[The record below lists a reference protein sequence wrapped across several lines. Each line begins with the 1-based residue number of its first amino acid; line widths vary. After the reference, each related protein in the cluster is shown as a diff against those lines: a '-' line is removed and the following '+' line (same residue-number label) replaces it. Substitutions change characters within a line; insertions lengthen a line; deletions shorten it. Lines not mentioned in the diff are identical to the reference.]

1 MENEEVRYALGMKSP
16 TVGRWQLAQELGK
29 LRGERPRDRVA
40 KAIDVAPSSITR
52 WEDPSGAIP
61 RRRDLHALLEYY
73 EVPKDEIG
81 RYLELRE
88 RARESGWWQ
97 RYGIKGGYGTYI
109 GLESDARK
117 IQRYDAIHIPGLFQ
131 TEDYQRALI
140 AGSGAAISPEEVDRR
155 VQVRRERQRVW
166 MSNCPQTWAIIDE
179 AAIHRMVGGAE
190 VMRSQLDHVIAL
202 MDEPHVTVQLLPYE
216 VGAHAAMEMG
226 SFTVLEVGVLSVVHT
241 EQRRSVLFQDDPSEI
256 EEHLRVLDRLRME
269 AYGDAKTKTGLRSA
283 H

>member
-1 MENEEVRYALGMKSP
+1 MKSP

-73 EVPKDEIG
+73 EVPDEEVG

-131 TEDYQRALI
+131 TEDYQRAMA
-140 AGSGAAISPEEVDRR
+140 AGSMADASHEEIDRLIG
-155 VQVRRERQRVW
+155 VRKERQRVW
-166 MSNCPQTWAIIDE
+166 MDNRPQTWAIIDE
-179 AAIHRMVGGAE
+179 AAIHRVVGGPE
-190 VMRSQLDHVIAL
+190 VMRAQLEHVIAL
-202 MDEPHVTVQLLPYE
+202 MGEPHVTVQLLPYE
-216 VGAHAAMEMG
+216 IGAHAAMETG
-226 SFTVLEVGVLSVVHT
+226 PFTVLDVGTLSVVHV
-241 EQRRSVLFQDDPSEI
+241 EQYKSILFRDDPREV
-256 EEHLRVLDRLRME
+256 EEHLSVLDKLRME
-269 AYGDAKTKTGLRSA
+269 AYGDAKTKIGLRNA
-283 H
+283 LR